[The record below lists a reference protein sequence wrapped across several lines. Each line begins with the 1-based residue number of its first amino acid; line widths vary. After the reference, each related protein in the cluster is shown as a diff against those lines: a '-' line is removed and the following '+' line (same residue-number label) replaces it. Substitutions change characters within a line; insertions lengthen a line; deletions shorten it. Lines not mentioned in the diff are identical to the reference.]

1 MNAKENPAALGRI
14 EDLPSSYIDALSAQ
28 NTTPLWPQ
36 LRSVMPH
43 GCPTPRAR
51 AHRWHYADIR
61 PLLHQAGEMTPIE
74 QAERRVL
81 MLANPGMEGKP
92 FATASIFFGL
102 QLILP
107 GEQAPN
113 HRHSV
118 SAARMVMEGAGAW
131 TTVEGQRCPM
141 EKGDLILTPAQCW
154 HEHGHDGD
162 GPMVWLDALDLPLA
176 VAMDSAYA
184 VEAPLQNAPNQPDP
198 SQTHYRRAGMVPAR
212 RLERAAHQ
220 YPQYRYPWT
229 EVRAALQ
236 DMATVTPVGEPV
248 QLAYVN
254 PETGAPCLP
263 ILGFSAL
270 MLRPGEQVSLGRT
283 SASCGYLIVAGSGK
297 TLIGDTELAWEQ
309 NDVLAMP
316 GHSTVVHRNDS
327 GAEPAFLIQ
336 IDDGPMQRALGYFER
351 FE

>member
-1 MNAKENPAALGRI
+1 MNAKDESAALGRI
-14 EDLPSSYIDALSAQ
+14 EDLPDSYVQELTGQ
-28 NTTPLWPQ
+28 HTTPLWPQ

-43 GCPTPRAR
+43 GRPSPRSV
-51 AHRWHYADIR
+51 AHRWQYSEIK
-61 PLLHQAGEMTPIE
+61 PLLHQAGELTPIE

-81 MLANPGMEGKP
+81 MLANPGLNGTP

-102 QLILP
+102 QMILP

-118 SAARMVMEGAGAW
+118 SAVRMVMEGSGAW

-141 EKGDLILTPAQCW
+141 EKGDLILTPAHCW

-162 GPMVWLDALDLPLA
+162 GPMIWLDALDLPLA

-184 VEAPLQNAPNQPDP
+184 VEAPLQDAPKQPDP
-198 SQTHYRRAGMVPAR
+198 SQTHYRRAGLVPAR
-212 RLERAAHQ
+212 RLERPAAQ
-220 YPQYRYPWT
+220 YPQFRYPWV
-229 EVRAALQ
+229 EVQAALH
-236 DMATVTPVGEPV
+236 DLAKAMPVGEPV

-254 PETGAPCLP
+254 PESGAPCLP

-270 MLRPGEQVSLGRT
+270 MLRPGERVVMGRT
-283 SASCGYLIVAGSGK
+283 SASAGYLIVEGEGQTEADGK
-297 TLIGDTELAWEQ
+297 TLTWEQ
-309 NDVLAMP
+309 NDVLAFP
-316 GHSTVVHRNDS
+316 GHSAITHQNAS
-327 GAEPAFLIQ
+327 ATEPAFLIQ
-336 IDDGPMQRALGYFER
+336 IDDAPMQRALGYFER